1 MEANWRTIEGTL
13 VPRLVADNDTANS
26 DNNVQ
31 TVTLASPLNGQFYVI
46 GSPSDLLAT
55 SASVNN
61 QRSIAPRTF
70 NIDGSTLGTTKQIE
84 LKEVVKS
91 GSVTIQPDKIA
102 REEKLGNRRA
112 THNEVERRR
121 RDNINHWIMKL
132 GKLIPADSDDDPL
145 TLNGGKQA
153 LSKGG
158 ILAKACEYLADV
170 RETNNYL
177 REALAEKEE
186 VIAENEKLQTELQ
199 KLKEENTRLRDQLL
213 TTRSN
218 NRNNITTTITTSS
231 NGNNGITTTPSS
243 HLPSIKTSEDL
254 TGTDSHH
261 LDFDL

>member
-1 MEANWRTIEGTL
+1 MEANWRTIEGAQI
-13 VPRLVADNDTANS
+13 RQLVAENETATS
-26 DNNVQ
+26 DNNIQ

-46 GSPSDLLAT
+46 GSPSDLLGAT
-55 SASVNN
+55 AASVNN

-70 NIDGSTLGTTKQIE
+70 NIDGTSLATNKQIE
-84 LKEVVKS
+84 LKEVK
-91 GSVTIQPDKIA
+91 PDKIA
-102 REEKLGNRRA
+102 REEKIGNRRA

-132 GKLIPADSDDDPL
+132 GKLIPADSEDDPL
-145 TLNGGKQA
+145 TMNGGKQA

-199 KLKEENTRLRDQLL
+199 KLKEENTRLREQLL
-213 TTRSN
+213 TNRSN
-218 NRNNITTTITTSS
+218 NRNTN
-231 NGNNGITTTPSS
+231 
-243 HLPSIKTSEDL
+243 LPSVKPTEDL
-254 TGTDSHH
+254 SETGSSSH